1 MTEVYQAYRNGEIA
15 RSELPDIRDV
25 FPDDPERLAEMG
37 FATKPGASGEEVLL
51 EACSMCHN
59 EHLDQSLPR
68 AQFRANLEG
77 GSRYEKD
84 RAIVRLRLPIS
95 DIHAMPPVR
104 TRTLSAEAR
113 ERAIDV
119 LMR

>member
-1 MTEVYQAYRNGEIA
+1 
-15 RSELPDIRDV
+15 
-25 FPDDPERLAEMG
+25 MG

-59 EHLDQSLPR
+59 EHLDQSLSR
-68 AQFRANLEG
+68 ALFRANLEG
-77 GSRYEKD
+77 MSRAEKD
-84 RAIVRLRLPIS
+84 RAIARLRLPSS

-113 ERAIDV
+113 QRAIEA